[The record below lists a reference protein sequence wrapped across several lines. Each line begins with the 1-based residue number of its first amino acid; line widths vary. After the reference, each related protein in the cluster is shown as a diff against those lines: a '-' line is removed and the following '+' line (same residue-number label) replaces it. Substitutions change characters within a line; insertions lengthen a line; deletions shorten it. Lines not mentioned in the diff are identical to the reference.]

1 MPIVPIRTICREEKQ
16 SFLTHLGISVTRSH
30 LGQLQVHL
38 SDPPEHT
45 VSTSE
50 PVAPLSEG
58 NGNDEGYIFRGR
70 KTLKADGYH
79 RYQTTHGNAVCA
91 FKWVNSSSNLLWI
104 CPTTPNPN
112 RGVNEPVYTIK
123 LNTWRRGIEVPGAIP
138 VARFTYHTSTFGPEH
153 GPCKLKKWIVH
164 RFPQP
169 VSLSTPWGKS
179 HVPQLPVDMTLVLYF
194 QESGVEN
201 ALIR

>member
-58 NGNDEGYIFRGR
+58 NGNDEGYIFSPL
-70 KTLKADGYH
+70 TA
-79 RYQTTHGNAVCA
+79 
-91 FKWVNSSSNLLWI
+91 LLI
-104 CPTTPNPN
+104 LFL
-112 RGVNEPVYTIK
+112 VAIA
-123 LNTWRRGIEVPGAIP
+123 LPGFAP
-138 VARFTYHTSTFGPEH
+138 FV
-153 GPCKLKKWIVH
+153 LIVSIL
-164 RFPQP
+164 R
-169 VSLSTPWGKS
+169 
-179 HVPQLPVDMTLVLYF
+179 
-194 QESGVEN
+194 
-201 ALIR
+201 